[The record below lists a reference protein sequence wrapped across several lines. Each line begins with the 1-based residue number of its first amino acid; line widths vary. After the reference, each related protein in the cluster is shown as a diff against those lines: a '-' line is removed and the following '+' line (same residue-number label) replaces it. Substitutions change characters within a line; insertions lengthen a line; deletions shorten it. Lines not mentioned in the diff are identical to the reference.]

1 MTDQDYKVGDL
12 RFIEAVVAQSY
23 VDGFRMG
30 RSYQD
35 EMKREE
41 VNNLEERIEDL
52 EEIAMEGGKDD

>member
-1 MTDQDYKVGDL
+1 M
-12 RFIEAVVAQSY
+12 VAQSY

-41 VNNLEERIEDL
+41 VDNLEERIEHL
-52 EEIAMEGGKDD
+52 EEIAMEGSEDV